1 MNRGK
6 KDERGD
12 ALASA
17 VARLLVPLVRILL
30 RYGVTYGA
38 FADLAKNVYVKV
50 AEQDFR
56 IAGRKQSDSRVSVL
70 TGLRR
75 KEIAALRDAGGQPTI
90 ASEKHSRIARLIT
103 GWRHDVH
110 FLDAKGHPASLAFDQ
125 GKHSFSDLV
134 RRYGSDVPARAT
146 LDELLRMGAVTRLR
160 NDRLKLVA
168 QSYVPADLEVDK
180 FGILG
185 ADVAD
190 LVAAIDHNL
199 TCTRKDA
206 FLQRKVAYDNLPQEA
221 LEKVRSA
228 IVSGA
233 EQLLVRTDAS
243 FSKHDRDLHPTVQGT
258 GRKRVVLGIW
268 YYEHDH
274 AEDTGEEGPKE

>member
-1 MNRGK
+1 VTRGK
-6 KDERGD
+6 DDDRGD
-12 ALASA
+12 ALAAA

-38 FADLAKNVYVKV
+38 FADLAKRVYVKV
-50 AEQDFR
+50 AEQDFQL
-56 IAGRKQSDSRVSVL
+56 AGRKQSASRVSVL

-75 KEIAALRDAGGQPTI
+75 KEVATLRAEAAPPTI
-90 ASEKHSRIARLIT
+90 AGEKHSRVARLIA
-103 GWRHDVH
+103 GWRHDER
-110 FLDAKGHPASLAFDQ
+110 FLDAKGQPASLAFDE
-125 GKHSFSDLV
+125 GKNSFSDLV

-160 NDRLKLVA
+160 NERLKLVA
-168 QSYVPADLEVDK
+168 QSYVPAALEVDR

-199 TCTRKDA
+199 TCKRKDA

-221 LEKVRSA
+221 LEKLRAA
-228 IVSGA
+228 IVSEA
-233 EQLLVRTDAS
+233 EKLIEHADGSL
-243 FSKHDRDLHPTVQGT
+243 SKHDRDIHPNVQGT
-258 GRKRVVLGIW
+258 GRKRAVLGVW

-274 AEDTGEEGPKE
+274 AEDEDEEPKE

>member
-38 FADLAKNVYVKV
+38 FADLAKSVYVKV
-50 AEQDFR
+50 AGTGLPHQLD
-56 IAGRKQSDSRVSVL
+56 ASSPTPASPCSR
-70 TGLRR
+70 GLRR

-190 LVAAIDHNL
+190 LVAAVDHNL

-243 FSKHDRDLHPTVQGT
+243 LSKHDRDLHPTVQGT

-274 AEDTGEEGPKE
+274 AEDTGEDRT